1 MFNMSI
7 RNEGGD
13 SREELSEWHGGGTGR
28 LIRVPVG
35 PRGPLLQLCFSSSS
49 SSSTT
54 HACPVLPPYLG
65 SHPHLIYLTL
75 SLFLSLSLYI
85 TALPNPLKR

>member
-1 MFNMSI
+1 MFNVSI

-35 PRGPLLQLCFSSSS
+35 PHGPLLQLCFSSSS

-54 HACPVLPPYLG
+54 HACPLFYLR
-65 SHPHLIYLTL
+65 TL
-75 SLFLSLSLYI
+75 AHTPTSSI
-85 TALPNPLKR
+85 